1 MSKEDEID
9 FENWEEAA
17 DQVITQQKE
26 ESTLVVDQT
35 KVDKD
40 AEQQ

>member
-1 MSKEDEID
+1 MSNEDEID

-26 ESTLVVDQT
+26 ESSVVVDQT
-35 KVDKD
+35 KTDRD